1 MVKDVLDMFWYY
13 SKTSFRA
20 RLQYKSDAILSAAGL
35 FCRQAG
41 DIIVVYFTLL
51 KFNQINGW
59 NINEMMFLYSLLFVT
74 YALLV
79 IFFAGLR
86 DFRYRLEDGAFD
98 RMITRPRGVLFQLMS
113 VNSDWIAAIGHGSLG
128 ILLFILS
135 ANNVGITWNVKTILY
150 YIFTIIG
157 GVLIQGAIFLFF
169 ASFHFIFVKA
179 DNLKDLFYGN
189 MKRFAGYPISIYN
202 KAIQY
207 MLVYIVPFAF
217 VNYFPCQY
225 LLRKEDM
232 AQYPE
237 IYMYISPL
245 VGVVLYILAYAFW
258 RFSFRFYN
266 STGN

>member
-13 SKTSFRA
+13 SKTSFRS

-35 FCRQAG
+35 FCRQSG

-59 NINEMMFLYSLLFVT
+59 NINEMMFLYSLLFIT

-86 DFRYRLEDGAFD
+86 DFTYRIEDGAFD

-113 VNSDWIAAIGHGSLG
+113 VNSDWIAAIGYGSLG

-135 ANNVGITWNVKTILY
+135 ANNVEIIWNAKTIIY

-169 ASFHFIFVKA
+169 ASLNFFFVKV
-179 DNLKDLFYGN
+179 DNLKSVFYWN
-189 MKRFAGYPISIYN
+189 MKKFAGYPISIFS
-202 KAIQY
+202 KGIQY
-207 MLVYIVPFAF
+207 MLIYVIPFAF

-237 IYMYISPL
+237 IYMYITPL
-245 VGVVLYILAYAFW
+245 VGVVLYLMAYGFW
-258 RFSFRFYN
+258 KFSFRFYK